1 MKIEHIAIWVKD
13 LEKIRNF
20 YEKYF
25 DAKSN
30 KMYNNKE
37 KKFSSYFL
45 TFDGITRLEL
55 IQRPLIPES
64 LNNPYEQHIG
74 LIHLA
79 ISVGSEDRVI
89 SLTNR
94 LSNDGYEVLDGP
106 RYTGDGYFES
116 IVLDPEKNRIE
127 ITV

>member
-25 DAKSN
+25 NAKSN
-30 KMYNNKE
+30 KIYNNIE

-45 TFDGITRLEL
+45 TFNGTTRLEL
-55 IQRPLIPES
+55 MQRPSISET
-64 LNNPYEQHIG
+64 LNNPYEQHTG

-79 ISVGSEDRVI
+79 ISVGSEENVI
-89 SLTNR
+89 FLTNR
-94 LSNDGYEVLDGP
+94 LAGDGYKVLDGP

-116 IVLDPEKNRIE
+116 TVLDPEKNRIE
-127 ITV
+127 ITI

>member
-1 MKIEHIAIWVKD
+1 MKIEHIAIWVRD
-13 LEKIRNF
+13 LEKMRNF

-30 KMYNNKE
+30 KIYNNKD

-45 TFDGITRLEL
+45 TFDGTTRLEL
-55 IQRPLIPES
+55 MHGSLIPES
-64 LNNPYEQHIG
+64 LNNPYKQHIG
-74 LIHLA
+74 FIHLA

-94 LSNDGYEVLDGP
+94 LADDGYEVSDMP

-127 ITV
+127 ITI

>member
-1 MKIEHIAIWVKD
+1 MNINHIAIWVKD
-13 LEKIRNF
+13 LERIRIF
-20 YEKYF
+20 YETYF

-30 KMYNNKE
+30 NIYINEE

-45 TFDGITRLEL
+45 TFDGTTRLEL
-55 IQRPLIPES
+55 MQRPLIPES

-94 LSNDGYEVLDGP
+94 LAGDGYEVLDGP

-116 IVLDPEKNRIE
+116 TVLDPEKNRIE

>member
-13 LEKIRNF
+13 LEKMRMF
-20 YEKYF
+20 YETYF
-25 DAKSN
+25 NAKSN
-30 KMYNNKE
+30 DKYFNNN

-45 TFDGITRLEL
+45 TFEDTTRLEL
-55 IQRPLIPES
+55 MQMPSIPES
-64 LNNPYEQHIG
+64 SNNPYTHSMG

-79 ISVGSEDRVI
+79 ISAGSKEKVI
-89 SLTNR
+89 YLTKR
-94 LSNDGYEVLDGP
+94 LANDGYEILDGP

-116 IVLDPEKNRIE
+116 TILDPEKNRIE

>member
-1 MKIEHIAIWVKD
+1 KD
-13 LEKIRNF
+13 LEKMRNF

-30 KMYNNKE
+30 MIYNNKH

-45 TFDGITRLEL
+45 TFNGTTRLEL
-55 IQRPLIPES
+55 MQRQSIPES
-64 LNNPYEQHIG
+64 LNNPYKQHTG

-79 ISVGSEDRVI
+79 ISVGSKDKVI

-94 LSNDGYEVLDGP
+94 LIDDGYEVLDGP

-116 IVLDPEKNRIE
+116 TVLDPEKNRIE
-127 ITV
+127 ITS